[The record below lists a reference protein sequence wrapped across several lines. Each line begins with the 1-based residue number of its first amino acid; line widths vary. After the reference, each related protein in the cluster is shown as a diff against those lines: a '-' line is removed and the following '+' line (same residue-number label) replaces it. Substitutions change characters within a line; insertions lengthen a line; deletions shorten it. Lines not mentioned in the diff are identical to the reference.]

1 MVDTYKAISLA
12 KEKGLDLVVV
22 NRNVYRPIAKFLDWG
37 KYQYQIQKSKKK
49 SFRAE
54 IKEIQ
59 LKIKI
64 EEHDFQTKAKRAE
77 KFLQKYGKIK
87 VGVMLRGRENIYPQK
102 GEELLKKFC
111 ESLGATFELYP
122 KRQGSHFTS
131 IIKK

>member
-1 MVDTYKAISLA
+1 MSLA

-22 NRNVYRPIAKFLDWG
+22 NRNTYPPIAKILDWG

-87 VGVMLRGRENIYPQK
+87 VGVML
-102 GEELLKKFC
+102 
-111 ESLGATFELYP
+111 
-122 KRQGSHFTS
+122 
-131 IIKK
+131 